1 MGRGHDRADRR
12 TSVARARA
20 DSVALRLPG
29 STIYVAWTQSRSGY
43 FTGDGSFDLGRDLGR
58 DLFVDRPANVL
69 LVKVTYWISR

>member
-20 DSVALRLPG
+20 DSVALRRPG

>member
-1 MGRGHDRADRR
+1 MIALIA
-12 TSVARARA
+12 VAALQGQAA
-20 DSVALRLPG
+20 DSVALRHAHGQPPPTV
-29 STIYVAWTQSRSGY
+29 SVAWTESRSGY